1 VFGLLTIPAGLV
13 FLIGIML
20 DEPHMPNFAYRQVLF
35 SSCLILVL
43 LSSWSNICWTQ
54 VNQKFLDAGKAMWA
68 TLKCPDVWKP
78 CLYMY
83 FSIALSLDI
92 HEGMFYWYT
101 DSKGG
106 PLLSQVWQNSLSAM
120 ARIQNIVQ
128 YTYKKN

>member
-13 FLIGIML
+13 FLVGIML

-35 SSCLILVL
+35 RSCLILVL

-54 VNQKFLDAGKAMWA
+54 VNQKFLDAGKATWT

-83 FSIALSLDI
+83 LSIALSLDI
-92 HEGMFYWYT
+92 REGMFYWYT

-128 YTYKKN
+128 YTCK

>member
-1 VFGLLTIPAGLV
+1 MFGLLTIPAGLV
-13 FLIGIML
+13 FLVGIML

-54 VNQKFLDAGKAMWA
+54 VNQKFLDAGKAMWT

-83 FSIALSLDI
+83 LSIALSLDI

-106 PLLSQVWQNSLSAM
+106 PLLSQVWLNSLSAM
-120 ARIQNIVQ
+120 ARIWNIVQ
-128 YTYKKN
+128 YTYK

>member
-1 VFGLLTIPAGLV
+1 MFGLLTIPAGLV

-20 DEPHMPNFAYRQVLF
+20 DEPHMPNFAYRQVLS

-54 VNQKFLDAGKAMWA
+54 VNQKFLDAGKAMWE

-120 ARIQNIVQ
+120 AIIQNIVQ
-128 YTYKKN
+128 YTH